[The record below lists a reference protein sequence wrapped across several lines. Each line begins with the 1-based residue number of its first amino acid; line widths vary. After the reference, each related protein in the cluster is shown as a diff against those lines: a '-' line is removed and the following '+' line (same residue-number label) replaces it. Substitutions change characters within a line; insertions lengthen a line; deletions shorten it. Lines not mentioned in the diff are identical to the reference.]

1 MFAVSILDESGST
14 VANTTISKNVR
25 SGQTA
30 ELTAEI
36 PLDSS
41 MNAKTTYTVTVSGT
55 NCDDSDE
62 LSVGYTQLMLSTKT
76 GIQDDSLGVLL
87 NVTNDSAIATDA
99 RLVVKTSEDAEE
111 TLDIFV
117 LGNIDANTSLSYY
130 LDNKKICTYKSQ
142 TDNLYLELVSGK
154 DEISL
159 ADNTVNVSLSSF
171 SQYKLGDIN
180 FDGHV
185 NVNDVT
191 ALQRH
196 LANIMILTSDQLAVA
211 DANGDGVVDINDA
224 TYLQMYLAEYNV
236 VLGKQS

>member
-1 MFAVSILDESGST
+1 MDVIRSVLIVRKAVVEDDNVKFPFVGLTQSG
-14 VANTTISKNVR
+14 AVR
-25 SGQTA
+25 CRRRDIRIG
-30 ELTAEI
+30 E
-36 PLDSS
+36 
-41 MNAKTTYTVTVSGT
+41 
-55 NCDDSDE
+55 
-62 LSVGYTQLMLSTKT
+62 
-76 GIQDDSLGVLL
+76 VLFQ
-87 NVTNDSAIATDA
+87 
-99 RLVVKTSEDAEE
+99 E

-196 LANIMILTSDQLAVA
+196 LANIMTLTSDQLAVA

-236 VLGKQS
+236 ALGKQS